1 MFSIVVAC
9 EGVPPEA
16 APQAA
21 LEIVEEFKHRPWH
34 QNVACVWDGRALVL
48 NAVNDYD
55 TNGLALL
62 DEFSD
67 ALAACITELFD
78 GKMYVVSA
86 TEVPE

>member
-1 MFSIVVAC
+1 
-9 EGVPPEA
+9 
-16 APQAA
+16 
-21 LEIVEEFKHRPWH
+21 
-34 QNVACVWDGRALVL
+34 
-48 NAVNDYD
+48 VNDYD

-78 GKMYVVSA
+78 GKIYVVSA